1 MARENSL
8 KLKLSFGGWS
18 ISIDPMNAF
27 KTATALFLTDAGFA
41 KTADFQWRHQPP
53 HCTYFF
59 DRLNVFYFLL
69 KDSIH
74 VRNNA

>member
-1 MARENSL
+1 MPLIGHIKTEVKGVCAMARENSL

-53 HCTYFF
+53 HCTFF
-59 DRLNVFYFLL
+59 
-69 KDSIH
+69 
-74 VRNNA
+74 